1 MRLIGNLSHRPSDI
15 RSDSANFLLRPSF
28 EALRWELLHNNK
40 VFVIFFFSFFFFF
53 LKNTFS
59 SNITLG
65 TFAWLLSVQSG

>member
-40 VFVIFFFSFFFFF
+40 VFVIFFFVFFF
-53 LKNTFS
+53 
-59 SNITLG
+59 
-65 TFAWLLSVQSG
+65 